1 LRSRFFGLPSFFF
14 IFLLLACV
22 VVSIG
27 PSFYNLR
34 LAIMKFQ
41 STIVAA
47 ALAVAGFQSAEAF
60 SPSAALSTQRTVGTS
75 SVLSMVATNEVSVD
89 GEVKAKKTREVSVFW
104 GGTCNVL

>member
-1 LRSRFFGLPSFFF
+1 
-14 IFLLLACV
+14 
-22 VVSIG
+22 
-27 PSFYNLR
+27 
-34 LAIMKFQ
+34 MKFQ

-104 GGTCNVL
+104 GRGAPITSCEKG